1 MWWIDRK
8 KEHCIKSVLVTAL
21 PLISCV
27 TLGWSLSSVTQF
39 LHPFNRYIP
48 SHFRMVAVRIRCENY
63 KVHIRLLLS
72 LLTLSSINLLDFS
85 KWSQQWKGT
94 CESKKERVKQE
105 KASSHKHVGLTSCIW
120 ALKTA
125 QEDNWKDWI
134 MTWATPCGS
143 EYNAPLRWEYIW
155 VILVN
160 GMNNYTN
167 V

>member
-1 MWWIDRK
+1 M
-8 KEHCIKSVLVTAL
+8 
-21 PLISCV
+21 
-27 TLGWSLSSVTQF
+27 TLGGSLSLLWLNFFIHKIDTF
-39 LHPFNRYIP
+39 HPILGWWQWESDVKTVGKTLFN
-48 SHFRMVAVRIRCENY
+48 
-63 KVHIRLLLS
+63 KVHVKLLLL

-94 CESKKERVKQE
+94 CESKKEQVKQK
-105 KASSHKHVGLTSCIW
+105 KASSHKHAGLTSCIW

-143 EYNAPLRWEYIW
+143 EYNAPPRWEYIQMTF
-155 VILVN
+155 VN
-160 GMNNYTN
+160 GMNNYIN